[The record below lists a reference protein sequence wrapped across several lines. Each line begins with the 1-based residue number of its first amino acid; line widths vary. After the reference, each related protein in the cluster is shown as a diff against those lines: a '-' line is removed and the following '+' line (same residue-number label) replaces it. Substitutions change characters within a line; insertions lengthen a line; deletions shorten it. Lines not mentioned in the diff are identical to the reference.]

1 MFFFVT
7 GYRGDWKALRQAF
20 NFNRYADRDQVGI
33 LKDKVW
39 KFCLQDCNPLTSVIP
54 CADMLGLRR
63 EQGPAGHEHV
73 LHRLG

>member
-33 LKDKVW
+33 LKEKV
-39 KFCLQDCNPLTSVIP
+39 
-54 CADMLGLRR
+54 
-63 EQGPAGHEHV
+63 
-73 LHRLG
+73 